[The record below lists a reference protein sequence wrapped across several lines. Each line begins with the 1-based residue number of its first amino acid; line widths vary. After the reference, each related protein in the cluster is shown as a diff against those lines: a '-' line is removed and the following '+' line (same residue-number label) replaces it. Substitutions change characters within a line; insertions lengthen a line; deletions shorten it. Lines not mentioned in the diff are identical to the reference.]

1 MVCQRPKE
9 TSAGLS
15 NSATGQALGAVGYNW
30 TQLIST
36 TLGYR
41 VLYSYDKEDASGNS
55 SFRYQQWT
63 YGPVRRDQVWLLR
76 RHADAP
82 DHD

>member
-1 MVCQRPKE
+1 VVCQRPKE

-36 TLGYR
+36 TFGYR
-41 VLYSYDKEDASGNS
+41 VLYSYDKED
-55 SFRYQQWT
+55 
-63 YGPVRRDQVWLLR
+63 
-76 RHADAP
+76 
-82 DHD
+82 